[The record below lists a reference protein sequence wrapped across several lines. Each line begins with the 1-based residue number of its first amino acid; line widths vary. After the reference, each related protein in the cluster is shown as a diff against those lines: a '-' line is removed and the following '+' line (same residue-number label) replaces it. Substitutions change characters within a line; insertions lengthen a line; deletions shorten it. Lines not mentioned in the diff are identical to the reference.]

1 MLSDMLALDESAL
14 ICDFAETYQIYD
26 MWSFPVDYVARLAVG
41 LRDNSRIK
49 TKLGNIKVPIDSVM
63 QAMAVDYLAL
73 LLWFQSEDGRK
84 NRNRPKSFTEA
95 LMGLVQESNVRGFD
109 SRSSACREYWICFRE
124 ALESCIRFP
133 K

>member
-1 MLSDMLALDESAL
+1 MLALDESAL

-49 TKLGNIKVPIDSVM
+49 TKLGNLKAPIDSVM

-95 LMGLVQESNVRGFD
+95 LMGLVQESNIRGFD
-109 SRSSACREYWICFRE
+109 SSEEFERAKKK
-124 ALESCIRFP
+124 LLGG
-133 K
+133 